1 VQHPESESPAV
12 VVLVNS
18 RLLHGAIAYCVSFGL
33 EKVSL
38 SAMRLPIRKVDY
50 PVAVRT
56 SSDF

>member
-1 VQHPESESPAV
+1 M
-12 VVLVNS
+12 LVNS